1 MNNKIVS
8 KGLSPMAKSCQKG
21 PSPVAK
27 KGEEM
32 SILTLETKKY
42 AIKIDN
48 FEGPL
53 DLLCHLIDKNKMNI
67 YDINLSEITDQYIE
81 YLKEQESLNLEIAS
95 EFLVM
100 ASTLLYLKSKNLLP
114 KQEEE
119 QEEITEEELIRRIIE
134 YKKFKEISKVF
145 KENYL
150 EYSNRYFKVQEEIEL
165 PKRKIEDV
173 YEKEVIPQIYKEL
186 IERNKV
192 KLNQNAKNI
201 EKIAIVENYTVA
213 SKVKEM
219 FKVLVKQKSFVFN
232 KLFSIKKHNKQEVVT
247 AFSGLLELS
256 RRSKVETTQEEIF
269 GDITVEKAK
278 RA

>member
-1 MNNKIVS
+1 M
-8 KGLSPMAKSCQKG
+8 P
-21 PSPVAK
+21 
-27 KGEEM
+27 
-32 SILTLETKKY
+32 ILTLETKKY

-67 YDINLSEITDQYIE
+67 YDINLSEITDQYVD
-81 YLKEQESLNLEIAS
+81 YLKEQEKLNLEIAS

-119 QEEITEEELIRRIIE
+119 EEEITEEELIRRIIE

-150 EYSNRYFKVQEEIEL
+150 DFSRRYFKGQEEITL
-165 PKRKIEDV
+165 PKQKL
-173 YEKEVIPQIYKEL
+173 EKNYDKEL
-186 IERNKV
+186 IPKIYKLLVERNSV

-201 EKIAIVENYTVA
+201 EKIAITDNYTVA

-219 FKVLVKQKSFVFN
+219 FKVLVKEKRFVFN
-232 KLFSIKKHNKQEVVT
+232 RLFSLKKHNRQEVVT

-256 RRSKVETTQEEIF
+256 RRSKVETKQKELF
-269 GDITVEKAK
+269 GDITVERSKK
-278 RA
+278 VS